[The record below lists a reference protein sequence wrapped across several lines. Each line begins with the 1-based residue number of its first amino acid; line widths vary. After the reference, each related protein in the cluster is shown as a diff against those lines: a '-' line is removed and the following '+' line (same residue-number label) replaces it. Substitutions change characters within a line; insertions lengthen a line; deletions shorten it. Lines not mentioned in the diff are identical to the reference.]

1 MLIREISEQIQKRN
15 KTCLRDSKVW
25 KKVGYGY
32 LLGKGRL
39 GEDFNVKPR
48 SSNFLKGKELL
59 RECSLPLLTQTVCV
73 RTHTLISQGE
83 LLKKSTCQG

>member
-1 MLIREISEQIQKRN
+1 MLLREISEQIQKRN
-15 KTCLRDSKVW
+15 KTCLGDSKVW

-32 LLGKGRL
+32 LLGKGWL

-59 RECSLPLLTQTVCV
+59 RECSLPPSSSNCVCARV
-73 RTHTLISQGE
+73 CTHTLIS
-83 LLKKSTCQG
+83 